1 MLTCSSDSLTGN
13 ILFAS
18 SELVGR
24 DRDKQ
29 DADSLLPLGGIGVV
43 RGQAFKE
50 TQAGKGLGVVPTW
63 WGQRPG
69 AQQSLEQV
77 PPDTSP
83 RLVPEEGVPYPTNR
97 TNNDSCSLVS
107 HLLAASFFFLLHF
120 FPMYFYF
127 IYLVFI
133 AAHELLVVACGI

>member
-1 MLTCSSDSLTGN
+1 MITRSSDSLTGN

-18 SELVGR
+18 SELVGG
-24 DRDKQ
+24 DRGKQ
-29 DADSLLPLGGIGVV
+29 DADSLLPTGGIGVV

-69 AQQSLEQV
+69 AQRSLEQV

-97 TNNDSCSLVS
+97 TNNDSRGLVS
-107 HLLAASFFFLLHF
+107 HLLAPSFFFFYIF
-120 FPMYFYF
+120 FIF
-127 IYLVFI
+127 IFI
-133 AAHELLVVACGI
+133 LFIWS